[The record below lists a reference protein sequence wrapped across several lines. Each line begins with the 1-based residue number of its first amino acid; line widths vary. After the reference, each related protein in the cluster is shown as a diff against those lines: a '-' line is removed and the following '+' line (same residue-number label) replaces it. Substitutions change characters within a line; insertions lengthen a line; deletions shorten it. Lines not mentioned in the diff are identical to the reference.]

1 VNVDAT
7 LTSNADANAGG
18 RLSGLGIRGSD
29 LGSSSIVVSGF
40 SRTILRAGKC
50 DRLHSVY
57 GILATATHEELGRLY
72 THARDVLGET
82 YLPEA
87 VLAETFEGKW
97 RAALCYV
104 APEMTPRPAALDY
117 VTRIVEAARRFG
129 FPQWYIER
137 LESFRP

>member
-1 VNVDAT
+1 V
-7 LTSNADANAGG
+7 
-18 RLSGLGIRGSD
+18 
-29 LGSSSIVVSGF
+29 
-40 SRTILRAGKC
+40 LR
-50 DRLHSVY
+50 
-57 GILATATHEELGRLY
+57 
-72 THARDVLGET
+72 ET